1 MARLPTLSNL
11 GELDVVYKYHASME
25 GRPELKNPQQVVD
38 VLKHVFDTQKMG
50 LQEQLVVIY
59 LNRQNR
65 VIGTCN
71 MFKGSHSSIVID
83 MRLILGAAIKI
94 MASGIIVSHNHPS
107 GNLKS
112 SNEDRVFTKRL
123 ASAASLVDMKL
134 IDHLIVTPDFK
145 YASILEDQ
153 DLDH

>member
-11 GELDVVYKYHASME
+11 GELDVVYKYHESME

-59 LNRQNR
+59 LNRQNK
-65 VIGTCN
+65 VI
-71 MFKGSHSSIVID
+71 
-83 MRLILGAAIKI
+83 
-94 MASGIIVSHNHPS
+94 GIIVSHNHPS

-123 ASAASLVDMKL
+123 SSAASLVDMKL

>member
-1 MARLPTLSNL
+1 
-11 GELDVVYKYHASME
+11 
-25 GRPELKNPQQVVD
+25 
-38 VLKHVFDTQKMG
+38 
-50 LQEQLVVIY
+50 
-59 LNRQNR
+59 
-65 VIGTCN
+65 
-71 MFKGSHSSIVID
+71 
-83 MRLILGAAIKI
+83 